1 GSEWAKVRSAS
12 APPILTAADDTRD
25 RSAAALSVLRTA
37 QSEDLPDAEVLEA
50 SVAPATVTTST
61 RTITNGAP
69 RMTIAREASYEVA
82 SNDSAMDAVAAYTA
96 AQAAKAL
103 AASTGAGALR

>member
-1 GSEWAKVRSAS
+1 
-12 APPILTAADDTRD
+12 
-25 RSAAALSVLRTA
+25 
-37 QSEDLPDAEVLEA
+37 
-50 SVAPATVTTST
+50 
-61 RTITNGAP
+61 
-69 RMTIAREASYEVA
+69 MTIAREASYEVA